1 MLFRSLIDYIERVT
15 PDLYRVRMANMI
27 GELDRPL
34 KDLIGNT
41 STLEKL
47 WKVWVEIWKERPPE
61 QGTSLY

>member
-1 MLFRSLIDYIERVT
+1 
-15 PDLYRVRMANMI
+15 MANMI